1 MNKTACALVVLFLSH
16 ATATAAGFSF
26 EGIILGKS
34 VKEQYP
40 DAKVITKDDGF
51 RAEIVEVPADKKM
64 GFDKYLLSVIDGN
77 VHRIYGV
84 STPRSAADHAL
95 PVLTK
100 KYGRPDVKTYAMR
113 NPMGAQFDAYR
124 YSWKLPDDVWIELD
138 VSTKSI
144 DKAQLTVT
152 TKKFRTR
159 KP

>member
-1 MNKTACALVVLFLSH
+1 MKKTACALVVLFLSH
-16 ATATAAGFSF
+16 TTVTAAGFSF
-26 EGIILGKS
+26 EGIILGQS

-40 DAKVITKDDGF
+40 DAKVVTKDDGF
-51 RAEIVEVPADKKM
+51 RAVIVEVPADKKM
-64 GFDKYLLSVIDGN
+64 GFDKYLLSILDGE

-84 STPRSAADHAL
+84 STPRAAADHTLPAL
-95 PVLTK
+95 IK
-100 KYGRPDVKTYAMR
+100 RFGRPDVKTYAMR

-144 DKAQLTVT
+144 DKAFLAVT
-152 TKKFRTR
+152 TKKYRTR